1 MAASIRTSIFPDLS
15 PEDSVSLETSPGTAN
30 MVTFVLEK
38 ASSITWW
45 KAIEVYSSSGRLCG
59 RAELQDDDNGPT
71 EFSIRT
77 TDLVNAKL
85 ILAKAKAFGIHTP
98 MYELQGLTAHAG
110 QRMRFIWLR
119 DDHTDGPVAGFF
131 RDLGSAVNT
140 VTETVATVVETVR
153 NTIGEIAKTI
163 VETIG
168 TTIANAID
176 WVGGLLGRIPGIGP
190 FLRDAFHW
198 VSTMVSAFYSF
209 TASVVKA
216 SIEIAAGVTAGVIR
230 VVGGAI
236 GGVMMQDASLFLKGL
251 SDVAASI
258 IGPAIAVV
266 GKATAFVQSVIFMQ
280 MGERALTEEE
290 ASVLSM
296 VFRNSVLLYNVRVVD
311 GFAGVFMIKPDFS
324 PNPNPFTLGNTI
336 YMKDTEESLYRS
348 VLVHECVHVWQNQH
362 NGQRYIA
369 DALAAQ
375 AIYGSD
381 AYNWMAELNRGKTHW
396 RDFNREA
403 QAELIQDVFDDGEQ
417 VPARGTEGEFYIDD
431 PIGLD
436 VTFIDP
442 DRTAFASDSIAYM
455 RSIIPLVHWR

>member
-1 MAASIRTSIFPDLS
+1 MAASIRTSNFPDLS
-15 PEDSVSLETSPGTAN
+15 PEDTVSLELIPGTPN

-45 KAIEVYSSSGRLCG
+45 KAIEVYSSSGQLLR
-59 RAELQDDDNGPT
+59 RAELQDANNGPS
-71 EFSIRT
+71 EFTIST

-85 ILAKAKAFGIHTP
+85 ILAKAKIFGIHTP

-119 DDHTDGPVAGFF
+119 DDHADGPVAGFF

-140 VTETVATVVETVR
+140 VTETVATVVETVG

-168 TTIANAID
+168 TIIANAID
-176 WVGGLLGRIPGIGP
+176 WVGELLGNIPGIGP

-198 VSTMVSAFYSF
+198 VSTIMSAIYSF
-209 TASVVKA
+209 IASVVKA
-216 SIEIAAGVTAGVIR
+216 GIEIAAGVTAGVIR

-251 SDVAASI
+251 YDVAASV
-258 IGPAIAVV
+258 IGPTIAVV
-266 GKATAFVQSVIFMQ
+266 GKAVAFVQSVIFMQ
-280 MGERALTEEE
+280 LGERGLTNDE
-290 ASVLSM
+290 ADTLYM
-296 VFRNSVLLYNVRVVD
+296 VFRNSVFLYNVRVVD
-311 GFAGVFMIKPDFS
+311 GFAGLFS
-324 PNPNPFTLGNTI
+324 TNTRPFTLGNTI
-336 YMKDTEESLYRS
+336 YMKDTEASMYRS

-375 AIYGSD
+375 AIYGRD

-403 QAELIQDVFDDGEQ
+403 QAELIQDVFDDGQ
-417 VPARGTEGEFYIDD
+417 QIPVRGTEGEFYIDY
-431 PIGLD
+431 PIGLE
-436 VTFIDP
+436 VTFINP
-442 DRTAFASDSIAYM
+442 DRTSFARDSIAFM